1 MIYELS
7 VRHGLVL
14 TQTIKQK
21 PERHSLE
28 SRLYFTQTI
37 RHNIRTRK
45 LESKLA
51 LSQTVGLRTSVY
63 NLSVTSV
70 LNFTQVAAKNPVYLN
85 VNHLLFHWQTIKRPK
100 WEKVTSF
107 FNPGQTVV
115 GHGCHAVAS
124 GLQFNQTVVGNVIR
138 SITIVQNPGFV
149 SGVSA
154 WLQDPN
160 FNFLN
165 PVFTTIPKVRFN
177 FRGTEFYI
185 RKPDFDDTYSYDFT
199 RINRRSRGGDL
210 IIGRDPIW
218 PSTKTLSLRWSY
230 LSQAEIDRLLDF
242 MRLTLGKRCRY
253 LNYDNV
259 EWEGFITNPQT
270 PAQEVGRSNLA
281 ISIEFEGEPL

>member
-1 MIYELS
+1 MIHELS
-7 VRHGLVL
+7 VLHGLVF

-21 PERHSLE
+21 PERRTLE

-37 RHNIRTRK
+37 HHNIRTRK

-51 LSQTVGLRTSVY
+51 LSQSVRLRTSVY
-63 NLSVTSV
+63 HLSVSHTLHFS
-70 LNFTQVAAKNPVYLN
+70 QVAAKNPVYLN

-115 GHGCHAVAS
+115 GHGCHGVKSA
-124 GLQFNQTVVGNVIR
+124 LQFNQTVVGNVVR
-138 SITIVQNPGFV
+138 SRTITQNPGFV

-154 WLQDPN
+154 WLQDAN
-160 FNFLN
+160 FNYLS
-165 PVFTTIPKVRFN
+165 PVFTVIPKVRFN

-185 RKPDFDDTYSYDFT
+185 RKPDFDDTYKYDFT

-218 PSTKTLSLRWSY
+218 PSTKTLNLRWTY
-230 LSQAEIDRLLDF
+230 LSQADIDRLLNL
-242 MRLTLGKRCRY
+242 MRLTLGKRCHY

-259 EWEGFITNPQT
+259 QWEGFITNPQT
-270 PAQEVGRSNLA
+270 SAQQVGRSNYA
-281 ISIEFEGEPL
+281 MSIEFEGEPI